1 MLKELCLK
9 KPESKPIVES
19 EDLKFDGKNLVI
31 PSYWVHSICD
41 FLTQDPN
48 LIAEADRQDFIQ
60 FRNFLWEVVEFK
72 NQGN

>member
-1 MLKELCLK
+1 MIKELCLK
-9 KPESKPIVES
+9 KPETKAIVVS

-41 FLTQDPN
+41 FLKQDAN
-48 LIAEADRQDFIQ
+48 LIAEPDRQDFIQ
-60 FRNFLWEVVEFK
+60 FRSFLYDVVEFK